1 METLYARH
9 DQYLQVTPT
18 EIVRQ
23 CMCDIDWNAP
33 ILSLRGPKGVGKST
47 LMRQHIK
54 LNYAADDRSVLYCSV
69 DGIYFSTHKLID
81 LATLFY
87 RNGGKHLYLDE
98 IHKYE
103 NWSREIKE
111 IGDLYPDL
119 QIVLS
124 GSSLLSLND
133 GQADLSRRCINH
145 DISGLSFREYL
156 RFYKGID
163 VPRFRLED
171 ILQRPVEICRLLN
184 DLCKPV
190 VEFHEYLR
198 VGYYPF
204 YLHYSRS
211 YSTAIEQV
219 INHVI
224 DQELPAIC
232 HVEVANCRKIKALM
246 GILCS
251 TVPFEVDISRM
262 SIQSGLQR
270 NTVIDYLSYLQK
282 AGLLQLLYSDIKN
295 VKKMQKPDKIYLENS
310 NMLYALAIS
319 DVPIGTARETFVVNQ
334 FTYEHEVEYGK
345 KQGDFRVDGTYVFEV
360 GGIGKSFEQI
370 ADVPNSYILADD
382 IDSPQ
387 GKKLPIWLVG
397 LLY

>member
-23 CMCDIDWNAP
+23 CMYDIDWNAP

-81 LATLFY
+81 LAALFY

-184 DLCKPV
+184 GLCKPV

-232 HVEVANCRKIKALM
+232 HVEVANCRKVKALM

-319 DVPIGTARETFVVNQ
+319 DVPVGTARETFVVNQ

>member
-23 CMCDIDWNAP
+23 CMYDIDWNAP

-184 DLCKPV
+184 GLCKPV

-370 ADVPNSYILADD
+370 ADVPSSYILADD

>member
-18 EIVRQ
+18 EIVRK
-23 CMCDIDWNAP
+23 CMDDIDWEAP
-33 ILSLRGPKGVGKST
+33 MLSLRGPKGVGKST

-81 LATLFY
+81 LAAQFY

-119 QIVLS
+119 QIILS
-124 GSSLLSLND
+124 GSSLLSLSD

-145 DISGLSFREYL
+145 DILGLSFREYL

-163 VPRFRLED
+163 IPRFRLED
-171 ILQRPVEICRLLN
+171 ILHRPVEICHQLN

-190 VEFHEYLR
+190 LDFHEYLR

-204 YLHYSRS
+204 YLHYPKS

-219 INHVI
+219 VNHVI
-224 DQELPAIC
+224 DEELPAIC

-334 FTYEHEVEYGK
+334 LVYEHEVEYGK

-360 GGIGKSFEQI
+360 GGSSKSFEQI
-370 ADVPNSYILADD
+370 SDIPNSYILADD
-382 IDSPQ
+382 IDFPQ
-387 GKKLPIWLVG
+387 GKKIPIWLVG

>member
-23 CMCDIDWNAP
+23 CMYDIDWNAP

-81 LATLFY
+81 MAALFY

-184 DLCKPV
+184 GLCKPV

>member
-23 CMCDIDWNAP
+23 CMYDIDWNAP

-184 DLCKPV
+184 GLCKPV

-319 DVPIGTARETFVVNQ
+319 DVPVGTARETFVVNQ